1 MIISREIRAILEQ
14 ARKEVKGNELK
25 LTVDGKIDIN
35 ATIHGGENI
44 SRVMRDIPINSI
56 IIGLVSAKSGIRPE
70 IMINQLASSWYKDFN
85 GFNKNILGQEKIM
98 LPGDLIKQYDWN
110 DLEKKNEQFI
120 NEMKPIEYT
129 EAEIIQ
135 EEEGTSKKDLIRQ
148 RLRQMKNNNAH

>member
-1 MIISREIRAILEQ
+1 
-14 ARKEVKGNELK
+14 
-25 LTVDGKIDIN
+25 
-35 ATIHGGENI
+35 
-44 SRVMRDIPINSI
+44 
-56 IIGLVSAKSGIRPE
+56 
-70 IMINQLASSWYKDFN
+70 MINQLASSWYKDFN

-148 RLRQMKNNNAH
+148 RLRQMKTNNTH